1 MRPEVGPVEPTL
13 PGETRRSRR
22 GRRWRRWVAAILVV
36 LLALVGLAARVYLG
50 SLSEPPLA
58 LPSSAGSPVASTLDG
73 TWTVGPGSLGG
84 FRIEQTVLFMTADVV
99 GHTRD
104 VTGSVEVSG
113 DQVTRATVGL
123 DLTTIT
129 AGAKAQPQF
138 AISLDTSAY
147 PTATFRLAAPIA
159 LPAGFASGAQVAAT
173 AVGQLTLHGMTREV
187 TASVSGRR
195 DGATILLVGSIPI
208 ILADWGIEGPRG
220 YGPLASIADHGLA
233 EFLLVLRH
241 P

>member
-1 MRPEVGPVEPTL
+1 MRPDARPTQL
-13 PGETRRSRR
+13 AAPDETRRSRR
-22 GRRWRRWVAAILVV
+22 GRPWRRWVAAILVL
-36 LLALVGLAARVYLG
+36 LLALVVLAARVYLG

-58 LPSSAGSPVASTLDG
+58 LPSAADSPAVGTLDG

-99 GHTRD
+99 GHTTD

-138 AISLDTSAY
+138 AISLETSAY
-147 PTATFRLAAPIA
+147 PTATFRLEAPMA
-159 LPAGFASGAQVAAT
+159 LPARFVSGAPITAT
-173 AVGQLTLHGMTREV
+173 AVGQLTLHGTTREV

-195 DGATILLVGSIPI
+195 DGASVMLVGSIPI

-220 YGPLASIADHGLA
+220 YGPLASVADHGSA
-233 EFLLVLRH
+233 EFLLVLRR